1 MSLAYAEPALDR
13 IWRFLVAPPRRII
26 EPLKLAL
33 AICIIY
39 AIAFYMD
46 WGKAYWATVAAIS
59 VNLLSSGLTIYRGLI
74 RTLGTAIGGFLG
86 LAVIAMFPQDRW
98 AYMLAATVVLFFMG
112 YKCTGLKEPYFYL
125 IILIT
130 FMVVM
135 AGVQQ
140 YTLTDSKQA
149 FDIVT
154 LRVTQ
159 TWMGSVV
166 MIFIMVYIYPY
177 RTVDEF
183 EGLARRRWGIQ
194 RKLYDSY
201 RGMMFGQPP
210 AEETKQLRLDDVPLY
225 HYSMFK
231 LHGAQED
238 TFEMMELGHDWHHY
252 IDLTVAQYNAMEGL
266 RESLAEAE
274 GLDLANFLPNLEA
287 VMAELD
293 RRFEQTDRML
303 AKQPP
308 TYVPQH
314 TAVSLNEAET
324 RALPPLQQAAVRMV
338 RRQLEK
344 LEEVSL
350 SIYDGIAKIRM
361 FERPAGAHDD
371 HHGHGHGHGGH
382 WFALDP
388 VRLVTTISF
397 VVAVW
402 VAFLVWIYVY
412 DVPRGS
418 LYPCFVVI
426 TASIAAYRPEKS
438 DWIYGVAWLVGA
450 ALAGLFYVFIMHQL
464 SGHLQ
469 LSIGVAAG
477 VFLLQYWLYPHVHP
491 IARIFT
497 TIGFTIVID
506 AENHQHYSLVI
517 WMQQVLWMGTAIFT
531 TLAVRFMFLPPQPD
545 KNLLRSL
552 DRFFRHATL
561 LISAEDAEGKAD
573 QSLSRRLRMVFY
585 RNSILEDAS
594 MVALFAW
601 QIDYRWFPRTTPEQV
616 QDLVRSVYA
625 LGHRVEV
632 LVEARKAPLSQRLE
646 AELIDER
653 RDWQEFIEEWFR
665 RRPGA
670 AQASGLAADYE
681 ARLANLEKRIVAAF
695 ERIGEEELTPEEYE
709 GFYGLLGAYRGLS
722 EAILDYA
729 RIAAD
734 FDWVRWEETR
744 FLNTGLEVGLGRA
757 PPEIAR

>member
-1 MSLAYAEPALDR
+1 MT
-13 IWRFLVAPPRRII
+13 APPRRII

-33 AICIIY
+33 AIAIIY

-59 VNLLSSGLTIYRGLI
+59 VNLLSTGLTLHRGLI
-74 RTLGTAIGGFLG
+74 RTLGTAVGGFLA
-86 LAVIAMFPQDRW
+86 LAVIAMFAQDRW
-98 AYMLAATVVLFFMG
+98 AYMATATVVLSVLG
-112 YKCTGLKEPYFYL
+112 YKATGLKEPYFYL
-125 IILIT
+125 IVLIT
-130 FMVVM
+130 FIVVM

-140 YTLTDSKQA
+140 YPITDSKQA
-149 FDIVT
+149 FDVVT

-159 TWMGSVV
+159 TWMGSLV
-166 MIFIMVYIYPY
+166 MILIMVYVFPY

-201 RGMMFGQPP
+201 RGMLFGQPP

-238 TFEMMELGHDWHHY
+238 SFEMMELGHDWHHY
-252 IDLTVAQYNAMEGL
+252 LDLTAAQYEALESL
-266 RESLAEAE
+266 RDSLAEVE
-274 GLDLANFLPNLEA
+274 GLDLATYLPNLEA
-287 VMAELD
+287 VMAEFD

-303 AKQPP
+303 AKGPP

-314 TAVSLNEAET
+314 LAVSLNEEET
-324 RALPPLQQAAVRMV
+324 RALPHLQQAAVRMV
-338 RRQLEK
+338 KRQLEK

-350 SIYDGIAKIRM
+350 SAYDCIAKIRM

-371 HHGHGHGHGGH
+371 HHGHGHGGQG
-382 WFALDP
+382 FALDP
-388 VRLVTTISF
+388 FRLVSTFSF
-397 VVAVW
+397 IAAVW
-402 VAFLVWIYVY
+402 VAFFIWIYVY

-418 LYPCFVVI
+418 LFPCFVVI
-426 TASIAAYRPEKS
+426 VASIAAYRPEMS
-438 DWIYGVAWLVGA
+438 HVIYGAAWLVGA
-450 ALAGLFYVFIMHQL
+450 ALAGFCYVFIMHHL

-469 LSIGVAAG
+469 FSIMVIAG
-477 VFLLQYWLYPHVHP
+477 VFLLQYLLYPHVHP

-517 WMQQVLWMGTAIFT
+517 FLQQFLWMGTAIFT
-531 TLAVRFMFLPPQPD
+531 ALAVRFMFIPPQPD
-545 KNLLRSL
+545 RMLLRSL
-552 DRFFRHATL
+552 DRFFRHADL

-573 QSLSRRLRMVFY
+573 QSLLRRLRMIFY
-585 RNSILEDAS
+585 RNRILDTAG

-632 LVEARKAPLSQRLE
+632 LVEARKAPLSARLE
-646 AELIDER
+646 AELIDEKR
-653 RDWQEFIEEWFR
+653 EWHQIIQEWFR

-681 ARLANLEKRIVAAF
+681 ARLANLEKRIDAAF
-695 ERIGEEELTPEEYE
+695 ARVGEQELTPEEYE

-722 EAILDYA
+722 EAMRDYA
-729 RIAAD
+729 RVACV
-734 FDWVRWEETR
+734 FDWERWEETR
-744 FLNTGLEVGLGRA
+744 FLNTGLETGLGAA
-757 PPEIAR
+757 PPEVAR